1 LRGLTRGVRI
11 HPDDKSFQNEAAR
24 AAWERRFVKG
34 VPQDVLRIGHRKLL
48 QLPYSNDLRAPPGNR
63 REAFSGQRKR
73 QHSIRINDQSRV
85 CFVWEGGDAY
95 RVEIV
100 DYHS

>member
-1 LRGLTRGVRI
+1 MI
-11 HPDDKSFQNEAAR
+11 KSFQNEAAR

-34 VPQDVLRIGHRKLL
+34 VPQDVLRIGNRKLL
-48 QLPYSNDLRAPPGNR
+48 QLHNARSVNDLRAPPGNCL
-63 REAFSGQRKR
+63 EALSGERKG
-73 QHSIRINDQSRV
+73 QHSIRINDQWRL
-85 CFVWEGGDAY
+85 CFVWEDGDAY